1 MTSCG
6 PMSASMRV
14 AGTPSVRY
22 DIIRILGNGIS
33 SLRIFLQACTTTY
46 PFRSATWFGMSAF
59 TRERNPTTVSCAK
72 NISHQGQTWNSTCKC
87 TATRYFPL
95 LICVYLKLS
104 RMQYQC
110 FVAGCDKQYLYMSS
124 LKKHLVISHP
134 KEYAAKVKTR
144 QSKCW
149 EGFILSS
156 SSKRLQG
163 MGHYNLGATTAD
175 EGGQTRWGAWNWLPQ
190 KLSGAILWDIPF
202 HWWRVRRPWWWRA
215 PSVEKGGIIK
225 RHGFSLFQPPT

>member
-1 MTSCG
+1 
-6 PMSASMRV
+6 
-14 AGTPSVRY
+14 
-22 DIIRILGNGIS
+22 
-33 SLRIFLQACTTTY
+33 
-46 PFRSATWFGMSAF
+46 
-59 TRERNPTTVSCAK
+59 
-72 NISHQGQTWNSTCKC
+72 
-87 TATRYFPL
+87 
-95 LICVYLKLS
+95 
-104 RMQYQC
+104 MQYQC

-149 EGFILSS
+149 EGLILSS

-175 EGGQTRWGAWNWLPQ
+175 EGGQTRRGAWNWLPQ
-190 KLSGAILWDIPF
+190 KLSRAILRDISF

-215 PSVEKGGIIK
+215 PSVKRRGYHQETWILTLPATNIAQRCTTPQLFSMIGIIWPLRFLK
-225 RHGFSLFQPPT
+225 GHLLSKFNH